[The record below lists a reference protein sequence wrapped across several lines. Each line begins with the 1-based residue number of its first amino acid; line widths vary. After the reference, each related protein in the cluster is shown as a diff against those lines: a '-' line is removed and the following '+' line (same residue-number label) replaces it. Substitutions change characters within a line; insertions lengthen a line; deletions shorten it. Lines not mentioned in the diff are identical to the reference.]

1 MDAQTADYGSI
12 FNDQEWSLLVGL
24 PQSVLSAASAV
35 ETDSSRRTLAEGEAG
50 LGAIADGRLSGNPLV
65 EAIAGELV
73 DRLGGDPELGEEPP
87 VVALPEDTKAYV
99 AETLERV
106 RAAKALLASRARD
119 GQAAVDEGDAGAY
132 VHWLATIAE
141 TVVEAV
147 SSGGVLGFGGDQVTE
162 AEQTFVHRLTV
173 ALGD

>member
-1 MDAQTADYGSI
+1 MDDYQSN
-12 FNDQEWSLLVGL
+12 FNDHEWSLLVGL

-35 ETDSSRRTLAEGEAG
+35 ETDSGRRTLVEGEAG

-87 VVALPEDTKAYV
+87 VVVAPSDPAHYV
-99 AETLERV
+99 AETLERA
-106 RAAKALLASRARD
+106 RAAKALLSSRASD
-119 GQAAVDEGDAGAY
+119 ASSMVDEGDAGAY
-132 VHWLATIAE
+132 RHWLVTIAE
-141 TVVEAV
+141 TVVEAAPT
-147 SSGGVLGFGGDQVTE
+147 GGLLGIGGDHVSE
-162 AEQTFVHRLTV
+162 AEQTFVHRLTL